1 MPNDER
7 TPLLTEQ
14 PATQINKHAPPT
26 DEEARI
32 KDSAAASTAPDGPK
46 IPGVNLGLI
55 LPAMAVGVC
64 FAFSLVPD
72 EVPRTTTGS
81 LCFSFV
87 ANQRPVCLRF
97 S

>member
-14 PATQINKHAPPT
+14 PATHINKHAPPT

-46 IPGVNLGLI
+46 IPGVNLRLI
-55 LPAMAVGVC
+55 LPAMAIGVC
-64 FAFSLVPD
+64 FAFSLVPEED
-72 EVPRTTTGS
+72 HR
-81 LCFSFV
+81 LFMFFFCD
-87 ANQRPVCLRF
+87 
-97 S
+97 